1 MQQNHCRQQLILH
14 GDSYTPIVSLLNML
28 NTNPIRV
35 LALILLAA
43 SWLACPAVQAQ
54 RPPKEAPKAS
64 NAPADDG
71 YSVPERPRLQDKT
84 AVGKPVTTLKVEVQV
99 VNVYFN
105 VKDKRGALI
114 PNLKKEDFQVSED
127 GKPQTIKYFSAESNQ
142 PLTLGLL
149 IDTSGSQA
157 HVLPMEQVV
166 GSAFLNDVLTAKD
179 LAFLINFDIQVSLL
193 QDYTSDAERLRRAML
208 QTQINDGG
216 GGGAVG
222 IAGAGQGTIP
232 VTRPKGTLLYD
243 AVYLAAN
250 DKLRN
255 QSGRKALILLTD
267 GGDYGSEETLNDAI
281 AAAQQAEVMVYV
293 IMIADRGNFYT
304 GDSEMRKLAG
314 QTGGRVIDVGDNE
327 KKLRRAFDEIA
338 TELRSQYM
346 VGYVPTNSALDGKY
360 RKLEV
365 KTNKPEYKIQARKGY
380 FAPKQ

>member
-1 MQQNHCRQQLILH
+1 MQQNRCRQQLILH

>member
-1 MQQNHCRQQLILH
+1 
-14 GDSYTPIVSLLNML
+14 ML

-43 SWLACPAVQAQ
+43 SWLASPAVQAQ

-157 HVLPMEQVV
+157 RVLPMEQVV

-267 GGDYGSEETLNDAI
+267 GADYGSEETLNDAI
-281 AAAQQAEVMVYV
+281 AAAQQAEVIVYV
-293 IMIADRGNFYT
+293 IMIADRGNFMP
-304 GDSEMRKLAG
+304 GDSEMHKLAS

-365 KTNKPEYKIQARKGY
+365 KANKPEYRIQARKGY

>member
-1 MQQNHCRQQLILH
+1 
-14 GDSYTPIVSLLNML
+14 ML

-157 HVLPMEQVV
+157 RVLPMEQVV